1 MSTTQ
6 TPANSTDTSTSNG
19 TGAAAADAKT
29 PRETRNNHKAAEG
42 IKITNAQTAQ
52 QYHDQVMQDTASDK
66 QQPMFNGSGFTT
78 PAILARHDP
87 ANLLRMSICIS
98 AALAAHVAND
108 GEQGEQAKSALAI
121 SSDFAKQAGVLQE
134 ETRQFRTLL
143 NGATAG
149 GFTGDNDEA
158 IVNAML
164 KGRNTNW
171 ATIRAGIRKHA
182 AA

>member
-6 TPANSTDTSTSNG
+6 TQANSTDTSTSNG
-19 TGAAAADAKT
+19 TGAAADAKT

-52 QYHDQVMQDTASDK
+52 QYHDQVMQDTANDK

-171 ATIRAGIRKHA
+171 AAIRAGIRKHA